1 MTSILFNRKNGKIIR
16 FKISGHTG
24 KAEAGKDVLCAAI
37 SSIAQSTAVGLTE
50 ILKLDPE
57 LKFDDGFME
66 VILNEQDYKNEI
78 VQVLMETCLK
88 SLKEIVKNIDE
99 MEECN
104 CKNTSAGSRG

>member
-1 MTSILFNRKNGKIIR
+1 MTNIVFNRKNGKIIR
-16 FKISGHTG
+16 FRISGHTG

-88 SLKEIVKNIDE
+88 SLKEIVKNE
-99 MEECN
+99 KKFVKLEE
-104 CKNTSAGSRG
+104 KNEI